1 MRKVALA
8 IAKLGITVGDKIII
22 KLVDSVGKD
31 AVSNFGYTCNK
42 EITTA
47 NAIEEIELLENE
59 FIPHITNYKLI
70 LTSGLEF
77 TFIVPY
83 STETQTPHDLISLLS
98 IGCVYGIIDT
108 NARKLD
114 NKFLEKINLYFTGEN
129 PHFTDAQKDVINL
142 YEYYANEVINTTYTI
157 DVIQMMDEYLSTLK
171 GENNG

>member
-8 IAKLGITVGDKIII
+8 IAELNVNVGDKITI

-31 AVSNFGYTCNK
+31 AVSNFGHTYNK
-42 EITTA
+42 EITVA

-59 FIPHITNYKLI
+59 FIPLLTNYKLI
-70 LTSGLEF
+70 LASGLEF
-77 TFIVPY
+77 TFRVPY
-83 STETQTPHDLISLLS
+83 SVDVTPHDLISLLN
-98 IGCVYGIIDT
+98 IGCVYGIIDVYE
-108 NARKLD
+108 RRLDDQFVEKL
-114 NKFLEKINLYFTGEN
+114 NLYFAGEN
-129 PHFTDAQKDVINL
+129 PHFTPSQKDVVAL